1 MHIRDQG
8 GDWSQFER
16 EFLDAHNAYRKQH
29 NVPALQLSR
38 DLCRSAQAW
47 ADKLLS
53 IRTLEHSGADHGEN
67 LFYKYSSSTREIPG
81 HEAVDSWYSE
91 IKNYDFNK
99 PGFRGDTGH
108 FTQVVWKDSKEC
120 GVGMATDGRGLFFV
134 VGQYSPAGN
143 ITNPGYF
150 EKNVLPPATSTN
162 IFNSNKRNL
171 TNQDN
176 EPPRQRSD
184 RDKSSSEFNQFEREF
199 LEAHNTYR
207 KQHGAPPLQLSRK
220 LCRSAQEWADKLKT
234 IRALQHSGTEDGENL
249 FYKYSSSAREMPG
262 REPVDSW
269 YSEIKNYDFGRP
281 GFKSNTGHFTQVVWK
296 DSKEVGVGIAT
307 DGRGLYFVVGQ
318 YSPAGNITNS
328 GYFEKNVLPPGTSPT
343 ADIGNSGKWNSPGPA
358 QDADQSRPRTDRGKS
373 SASVASRT
381 SDKREFELEALDSHN
396 LYRQQ
401 HGAPCLRLN
410 TELCEASQRWA
421 DHLLSINALQHSN
434 TTNGENIWYKWNSS
448 VRDATGKEI
457 VDTWYGEIKDYNF
470 SKPGFQSNTGHF
482 TQVVWKDTK
491 EMGIAKAV
499 DGKGMVIAVAQYN
512 PAGNITNPGYFQR
525 NVLPKGSV
533 VNEQEGG
540 RTSYPVCPREIT
552 PPATGYDDFVSD
564 FLNATNA
571 YRLRH
576 GAKPL
581 KLSPSISQ
589 DAQKWAEHLLALKT
603 LKHSDTAYGENVWAK
618 TGGPSTTLNGQEVAD
633 AWYKE
638 EKNYDFS
645 EGGHQPDTGHFTQ
658 MVWRSS
664 KEVGVG
670 MASSGKGMFIVVA
683 QYNPTGNI
691 TNPGYYQRNV
701 MPAGTKISDDDEED
715 VPGKLTMMNASSA
728 VPEKDSSAFV
738 KELLNEHNKYRSL
751 HRAGPLQVN
760 TGLCLEAQAWAN
772 HLMSIRALQNSDTK
786 YGENLWYRWGTD
798 ISMPTGK
805 EVADSWYNEIVKYN
819 FSTPGF
825 QNGAGNFTQ
834 MVWKSSTQ
842 AGFGVGTDGRGMY
855 IVVGFYDPPGN
866 ISNQG
871 YFEDNVLPKRK

>member
-1 MHIRDQG
+1 MAKG
-8 GDWSQFER
+8 GEWSQFER
-16 EFLDAHNAYRKQH
+16 EFLDSHNALRQQH
-29 NVPALQLSR
+29 GAPPLQLNR
-38 DLCRSAQAW
+38 DLCRSSQTW
-47 ADKLLS
+47 ADHLLS
-53 IRTLEHSGADHGEN
+53 LRALEHSGAAHGEN
-67 LFYKYSSSTREIPG
+67 LFYKFSSSAREIPG
-81 HEAVDSWYSE
+81 KEAVESWYSE
-91 IKNYDFNK
+91 IKSYDFKK

-108 FTQVVWKDSKEC
+108 FTQVVWKDTKEC
-120 GVGMATDGRGLFFV
+120 GVGLATDGKGLFFV
-134 VGQYSPAGN
+134 VGQYTPAGN

-150 EKNVLPPATSTN
+150 DKNVLPPGTSLA
-162 IFNSNKRNL
+162 NSSANGSK
-171 TNQDN
+171 
-176 EPPRQRSD
+176 PPTGAGAKD
-184 RDKSSSEFNQFEREF
+184 INQFEREF
-199 LEAHNTYR
+199 VEAHNNYR

-220 LCRSAQEWADKLKT
+220 LCRSAQEWAENLKS

-249 FYKYSSSAREMPG
+249 FYKYSSSSRDMPG
-262 REPVDSW
+262 KEPVDSW

-281 GFKSNTGHFTQVVWK
+281 GFRSNTGHFTQVVWK
-296 DSKEVGVGIAT
+296 DSREVGVGIAT

-318 YSPAGNITNS
+318 YSPAGNITNA
-328 GYFEKNVLPPGTSPT
+328 GYFEKNVLTPGTAPT
-343 ADIGNSGKWNSPGPA
+343 VDIGNGSKWKPA
-358 QDADQSRPRTDRGKS
+358 DTIQDSEQPWIRIDRGKS
-373 SASVASRT
+373 PSAYGGR
-381 SDKREFELEALDSHN
+381 DKNQFEQEALDTHN

-401 HGAPCLRLN
+401 HGAPPLRLSS
-410 TELCEASQRWA
+410 ELCEVSQRWA

-434 TTNGENIWYKWNSS
+434 TTNGENIWYKWNSN
-448 VRDATGKEI
+448 VRDASGMEI

-491 EMGIAKAV
+491 EFGIAKAV
-499 DGKGMVIAVAQYN
+499 DGKGMVIAVAQYS

-525 NVLPKGSV
+525 NVLPRGSTA
-533 VNEQEGG
+533 VNEEDAIQV
-540 RTSYPVCPREIT
+540 SYPVCPREVI
-552 PPATGYDDFVSD
+552 PPVAGYDDFVPN
-564 FLNATNA
+564 FLKATNA

-581 KLSPSISQ
+581 KLSNSISQ
-589 DAQKWAEHLLALKT
+589 EAQNWAEHLLALKT

-618 TGGPSTTLNGQEVAD
+618 TGGPSTTLTGQEVAD

-645 EGGHQPDTGHFTQ
+645 SPGHQPDTGHFTQ
-658 MVWRSS
+658 MVWRST
-664 KEVGVG
+664 KEMGVG
-670 MASSGKGMFIVVA
+670 LACNGKGMFIVVA

-701 MPAGTKISDDDEED
+701 LSAGSKITDEEEED
-715 VPGKLTMMNASSA
+715 VSGKVAVLNASAA
-728 VPEKDSSAFV
+728 VPEKDSGAFV
-738 KELLNEHNKYRSL
+738 KELLNEHNRYRSM
-751 HRAGPLQVN
+751 HKSGPLQIN
-760 TGLCLEAQAWAN
+760 TSLCMEAQAWAN

-798 ISMPTGK
+798 ISIPTGK

-825 QNGAGNFTQ
+825 QNGSGNFTQ

-842 AGFGVGTDGRGMY
+842 AGFGVGTDGQGMY